1 MLAVW
6 QKWQRFR
13 EDHGVERQSEI
24 NMWIRHAVAESFCV
38 DRDKQQIVLAAEIF
52 RGGRFGL
59 VRGRKMN
66 VTVGDIDRRAVIL
79 VWSLGDLLAIGC
91 SRSCLFQ
98 ILTHLKRLFGADTC
112 LPLTQRF

>member
-66 VTVGDIDRRAVIL
+66 VTVGDIDRRAVKPPF
-79 VWSLGDLLAIGC
+79 VLGFAPQGGANW
-91 SRSCLFQ
+91 RQ
-98 ILTHLKRLFGADTC
+98 ILISNISNFN
-112 LPLTQRF
+112 